1 MKEVDNKL
9 TIAKVIH
16 MDTQRKILT
25 LIKEKGSLSGTRLS
39 AMLGISRQAVN
50 KQLKKLVQAGV
61 VVKQG
66 VTRGAVYKSADS
78 QGNIP
83 EKFRKTYS
91 LNKIEEDKV
100 FGDVARFLHL
110 QRELSPN
117 AAEIARYSFTEILNN
132 AIDHSQSE
140 KCLVEVQ
147 CDDFTFR
154 FRIRDYGIGLFFS
167 IYNKFS
173 LQDENAAVG
182 ELIKGKTTTM
192 AEKHS
197 GEGIFFT
204 SKAADH
210 ISFRSHR
217 TKLVFDNKRQDAF
230 IEELRTIQGTEVVFS
245 ISKRTRRQLDKIFS
259 HFAPAEF
266 DYKFEKTQ
274 AMIKLLLADCISRS
288 EAKRLLTGVD
298 KFRMVV
304 FDFSGVKRVGQGF
317 ADEIFRVFLQNQ
329 PEISM
334 QIINLKPSLRPII
347 EHVVDNKIIKRL
359 TIS

>member
-1 MKEVDNKL
+1 M
-9 TIAKVIH
+9 TISKVATVK
-16 MDTQRKILT
+16 TQEKILA
-25 LIKEKGSLSGTRLS
+25 LIKEKGSLSGTQLS
-39 AMLGISRQAVN
+39 AMLKISRQAAN
-50 KQLKKLVQAGV
+50 KHLKQLVQAGV

-66 VTRGAVYKSADS
+66 VTRGAVYKFADS
-78 QGNIP
+78 KAYIP
-83 EKFRKTYS
+83 VQFRKTY
-91 LNKIEEDKV
+91 LLKNIEEDKV
-100 FGDVARFLHL
+100 FLDVQRFLHL

-117 AAEIARYSFTEILNN
+117 GAEIARYAFTEMLNN

-140 KCLVEVQ
+140 KCLVEAL

-167 IYNKFS
+167 IYNKFG
-173 LQDENAAVG
+173 LVDENAAVG

-192 AEKHS
+192 EERHS

-217 TKLVFDNKRQDAF
+217 TKLVFDNKQQDAF
-230 IEELRTIQGTEVVFS
+230 IEELRTIQGTEVFFS
-245 ISKRTRRQLDKIFS
+245 ISKRTRRELDKIFS

-274 AMIKLLLADCISRS
+274 ALIKLLLPECVSRS
-288 EAKRLLTGVD
+288 EAKRLLHGVD
-298 KFRMVV
+298 KFRRVV
-304 FDFSGVKRVGQGF
+304 FDFRGVKKVGQGF
-317 ADEIFRVFLQNQ
+317 ADEVFRVFMKNQ
-329 PEISM
+329 PEIS
-334 QIINLKPSLRPII
+334 II
-347 EHVVDNKIIKRL
+347 EHVVDNKTRKRL